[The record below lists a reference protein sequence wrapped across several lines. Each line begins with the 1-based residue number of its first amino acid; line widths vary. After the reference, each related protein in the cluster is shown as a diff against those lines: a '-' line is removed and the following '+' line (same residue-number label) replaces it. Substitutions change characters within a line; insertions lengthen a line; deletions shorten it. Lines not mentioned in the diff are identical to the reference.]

1 MKHFILLSI
10 LCVPFFV
17 FAQKAKLERE
27 AFELKKNNG
36 FTVLINTN
44 NKLLVQGEAMEL
56 SEIREKTK
64 QFVLNPSQDKSMAES
79 PEKAVIILKK
89 SNDACSE
96 FYSTVLNEL
105 KAAYDDVWNQ
115 VAIERYGLELKYL
128 NEAVH
133 KEIYRDYPMV
143 IREK

>member
-10 LCVPFFV
+10 LCVPFFA
-17 FAQKAKLERE
+17 FAQKVQIEKE
-27 AFELKKNNG
+27 ASELKKSNV
-36 FTVLINTN
+36 FTVLINAN
-44 NKLLVQGEAMEL
+44 DKLLVQGEAMEV

-64 QFVLNPSQDKSMAES
+64 RFVMNPSHDKNMAES

-105 KAAYDDVWNQ
+105 KAAYESIWNQ
-115 VAIERYGLELKYL
+115 IAIERYGLEIKHL